1 MRPLTLFL
9 SILVLAGC
17 TSLPPMPP
25 EDAPI
30 AQCPVCRHDRDLAC
44 LNVVKEKSTPRLT
57 YQGRSYFFCSEGC
70 REKCAHTPAKF
81 IQP

>member
-30 AQCPVCRHDRDLAC
+30 AQCPVCLSLIH
-44 LNVVKEKSTPRLT
+44 
-57 YQGRSYFFCSEGC
+57 
-70 REKCAHTPAKF
+70 
-81 IQP
+81 I